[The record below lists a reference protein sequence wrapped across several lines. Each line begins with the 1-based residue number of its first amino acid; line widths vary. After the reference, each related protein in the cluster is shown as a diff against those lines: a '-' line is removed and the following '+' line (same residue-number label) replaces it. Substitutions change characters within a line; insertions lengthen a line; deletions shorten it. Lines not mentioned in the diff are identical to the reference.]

1 MAVDPLSQS
10 TLLPAAK
17 PQEPTPAIKKAA
29 DEFESMVLSQMLAPM
44 FEALD
49 TKGMFGGGQGE
60 EMFRPMLIEQY
71 AKGIAKAGG
80 IGLSA
85 SVAREMM
92 AMQAGESNAPAS

>member
-1 MAVDPLSQS
+1 MAMEALSQS
-10 TLLPAAK
+10 TLLPLAK

-49 TKGMFGGGQGE
+49 TKGMFGGGSGE
-60 EMFRPMLIEQY
+60 EMFRPMLVEQY
-71 AKGIAKAGG
+71 AKSIAKAGG

-92 AMQAGESNAPAS
+92 AMQAGESNAPVG